1 MKTGHIFIISA
12 LVISTTFFGVLSM
25 FNLPES
31 ATEWVISDII
41 LGTILYVNY
50 LVIDMSSSSN
60 KTKTHYSSKKV
71 TA

>member
-12 LVISTTFFGVLSM
+12 LIISGTFFGVLSM
-25 FNLPES
+25 FDLPES

-50 LVIDMSSSSN
+50 LVIAMAASST